1 MKVRAAVVQPVT
13 PMYPDEAQSLPDALR
28 YIDAAADQGVQ
39 ILCFPE
45 SYPGCWKM
53 PIRYSPV
60 PELAARAKQRGLYV
74 ICGDLEDARPERAG
88 VYTLL
93 VLIGPDGKV
102 AGKYRRTSP
111 VAPWMYPGGTFWD
124 FPYATGDELPVFD
137 TDLGKVALLMC
148 SEVYVPE
155 LARIVAIKGAEMCFL
170 PAGAPKTA
178 LWHTWRNLIWAR
190 ASENLMFTATC
201 QNLFGVEEGLAMLCS
216 PEEILVES
224 TKEGLFV
231 ADLDLDRIRWLR
243 ETWDASEYPRRW
255 KTKPGIFK
263 QWRRP
268 ELYRKNCEDW

>member
-13 PMYPDEAQSLPDALR
+13 PLYPHEAQSLPDALR
-28 YIDAAADQGVQ
+28 YIDQAADQGVQ

-60 PELAARAKQRGLYV
+60 PEVAARAKARGLYV
-74 ICGDLEDARPERAG
+74 ICGDLEDARPERDG

-102 AGKYRRTSP
+102 AGRYRRTSP
-111 VAPWMYPGGTFWD
+111 IAPWMYPGGKFWD
-124 FPYATGDELPVFD
+124 FPYLTGDELPVFD

-148 SEVYVPE
+148 SDE
-155 LARIVAIKGAEMCFL
+155 ICFL
-170 PAGAPKTA
+170 PAGAPKTT
-178 LWHTWRNLIWAR
+178 LWHTWRNLTWAR
-190 ASENLMFTATC
+190 ASENLMYTATC
-201 QNLFGVEEGLAMLCS
+201 QNLFGVEDGLAMICS
-216 PEEILVES
+216 PEEVLVES
-224 TKEGLFV
+224 KKEGIFT
-231 ADLDLDRIRWLR
+231 ADLDLERVRWLR
-243 ETWDASEYPRRW
+243 NEWDISEYPRRW